1 MLVWLCRDTVS
12 EFHLRGGGG
21 FKSVFDVADD
31 YGCTRMLAVY
41 DGSDPRSVEAVG
53 TIRSELERREYR
65 LRGENFRQVDVSKL
79 NLFVSETLPEYM
91 IPSVTMQIDSIP
103 VNPNGKVDRRKLP
116 EPTLHSHAEKE
127 EPPADGV

>member
-1 MLVWLCRDTVS
+1 MTGEDLLVWLCRDTVS

-79 NLFVSETLPEYM
+79 EDVLLQYGNSMVYSWACTLSRNSSSMSGRSSRIRVSQACRNTC
-91 IPSVTMQIDSIP
+91 
-103 VNPNGKVDRRKLP
+103 
-116 EPTLHSHAEKE
+116 
-127 EPPADGV
+127 